1 MNAGESSSSG
11 VTGAASSA
19 ASAGSTTGVD
29 AGASSSGAIHDGMTP
44 SAAGSGAGG
53 GSGSAATAG
62 AHHCAAAAST
72 AGSAWMLHG
81 LVCPGRIRSQVAVA
95 LDDLPAGAD
104 VDGLPDALLRWARFD
119 EAGMLTGV
127 FA

>member
-1 MNAGESSSSG
+1 MRRLRNGGFAA
-11 VTGAASSA
+11 VTATEAPGAA
-19 ASAGSTTGVD
+19 
-29 AGASSSGAIHDGMTP
+29 
-44 SAAGSGAGG
+44 
-53 GSGSAATAG
+53 
-62 AHHCAAAAST
+62 

>member
-1 MNAGESSSSG
+1 MRRLRNGGFAA
-11 VTGAASSA
+11 VTATEAPGAA
-19 ASAGSTTGVD
+19 
-29 AGASSSGAIHDGMTP
+29 
-44 SAAGSGAGG
+44 
-53 GSGSAATAG
+53 
-62 AHHCAAAAST
+62 

-81 LVCPGRIRSQVAVA
+81 LVCPGRVRSQVAVA

>member
-1 MNAGESSSSG
+1 
-11 VTGAASSA
+11 
-19 ASAGSTTGVD
+19 
-29 AGASSSGAIHDGMTP
+29 
-44 SAAGSGAGG
+44 
-53 GSGSAATAG
+53 
-62 AHHCAAAAST
+62 
-72 AGSAWMLHG
+72 MLHG